1 MKGPGENYSQN
12 PQSNVVDFAGSLNFQ
27 GLEGYG
33 DADYGTA
40 SPVMRDKGMTI
51 QVRTGLKRG
60 KPVAT
65 VKQGS
70 AAVRL
75 LEPLDYPLE

>member
-1 MKGPGENYSQN
+1 M
-12 PQSNVVDFAGSLNFQ
+12 
-27 GLEGYG
+27 EGYG